1 VTDAETIEAARK
13 HFALDTPGNRL
24 VWRLIEIAEKRQTK
38 IDRGLELCGVL
49 TSALFQ
55 GTK

>member
-1 VTDAETIEAARK
+1 MTVHETIEAARK
-13 HFALDTPGNRL
+13 LFASDTPGNRL

>member
-1 VTDAETIEAARK
+1 MSDHETIEAARK

-24 VWRLIEIAEKRQTK
+24 VWRLIEIAEERQAK
-38 IDRGLELCGVL
+38 IARGLELCGVL